1 MAALGVAIVQHDIT
15 WENHAAT
22 FGALSP
28 QIMAA
33 ADSGARLVV
42 LAEMFAVG
50 FSANTE
56 AIVEGPDGPSTT
68 FLLEQAR
75 RHGIWIVGSACIR
88 ESRAELPSNVAL
100 LVSPDGSVHRYA
112 KRHLFSYAG
121 EHTRMAPGS
130 GMLTVDVEGVRTSL
144 FVCYD
149 LRFADDFWN
158 LAHDTDT
165 YVVVANW
172 PAARTS
178 HWRSLLVARAIE
190 NQAYVIGSNRVGRGG
205 NIDYEGDSLV
215 VDPLGGV
222 LADGGGVGQT
232 ILTARVDPQRV
243 SDVRAR
249 YPFLQ
254 DRLP

>member
-1 MAALGVAIVQHDIT
+1 MSALEVAVIQHDIT

-22 FGALSP
+22 FAALSP
-28 QIMAA
+28 EIMAA
-33 ADSGARLVV
+33 ADNGARLVV
-42 LAEMFAVG
+42 LTEMFAVG

-75 RHGIWIVGSACIR
+75 RHGIWIVGSACIST
-88 ESRAELPSNVAL
+88 SRATLPSNVAV
-100 LVSPDGSVHRYA
+100 LVGPDGSVHHYA

-121 EHTRMAPGS
+121 EDERIAPGHDT
-130 GMLTVDVEGVRTSL
+130 LTVDVDGLRTSL

-158 LAHDTDT
+158 LAPDTDA

-172 PAARTS
+172 PAARTA

-190 NQAYVIGSNRVGRGG
+190 NQAYVIGANRVGTGG
-205 NIDYEGDSLV
+205 KIDYEGDSLV
-215 VDPLGGV
+215 VDPLGEV
-222 LADGGGVGQT
+222 LADGAGAGQA
-232 ILTARVDPQRV
+232 ILTAAVDPAKV
-243 SDVRAR
+243 ADVRAR
-249 YPFLQ
+249 YPFIA
-254 DRLP
+254 DR